1 MAPKPLSGIRVLEL
15 GALIAGP
22 FCTKLLAEFGA
33 DVVKIEPPGQ
43 GDPLRKWR
51 YLKDGTSL
59 WWHVQSRGKRSVA
72 LDLRKPEGQ
81 AIAKALAVRADIV
94 VENFRP
100 GTLEQ
105 WGLGYDV
112 LSSENPGLV
121 MVRISGYGQTGPYR
135 ERPGFGVIGEAM
147 GGMRYVTGTPDRPPS
162 RVGVSIGDTL
172 SALYG
177 VIGALLALEARRHSG
192 RGQIVDVA
200 LYESVFSVMESM
212 LPEFDAFGAV
222 RERTG
227 SILPGIAP
235 TSAYRCAD
243 GSYVLIAANGDS
255 IFKRLALAMGRD
267 DLANDESLAHNDGR
281 AKRQQWLDEQIE
293 AWTSARAP
301 ADVLAAMERAE
312 VPASKIYSIADIVAD
327 PHYARARDDPPHPR
341 WRRHVGRAGRRAE
354 ARATRRAISTA
365 AARRWASTPMSC
377 CASSVTTT
385 RRSRRCGLGVSWAE
399 SSSLLGER
407 LMTASFGSRHC
418 PPLIQQAAVRLGYA
432 CEEAPVK

>member
-1 MAPKPLSGIRVLEL
+1 MTPKPLAGLKVLEL

-22 FCTKLLAEFGA
+22 FCAKLLAEFGA

-51 YLKDGTSL
+51 YLRDGTSL

-81 AIAKALAVRADIV
+81 AIAKALAIRSDVV

-100 GTLEQ
+100 GTLEA

-112 LSSENPGLV
+112 LSAENPGLV

-147 GGMRYVTGTPDRPPS
+147 GGLRYVTGTPDRPPS

-177 VIGALLALEARRHSG
+177 VIGALLALEARKKSG
-192 RGQIVDVA
+192 CGQIVDVA

-235 TSAYRCAD
+235 TSAYRCND

-255 IFKRLALAMGRD
+255 IFKRLALAMD
-267 DLANDESLAHNDGR
+267 CPHLANDPALAHNDGR
-281 AKRQQWLDEQIE
+281 AKRQQWLDDEIE
-293 AWTSARAP
+293 AWTSARSP
-301 ADVLAAMERAE
+301 ADVLTAMERAE
-312 VPASKIYSIADIVAD
+312 VPASKIYSIADIVSD
-327 PHYARARDDPPHPR
+327 PHYAAREMIRRIRLGDGSLAVPGVVPKLSETPGDFDGGGPALGEHTDAVLRELGYDDAQLAEFRAR
-341 WRRHVGRAGRRAE
+341 GIIG
-354 ARATRRAISTA
+354 
-365 AARRWASTPMSC
+365 
-377 CASSVTTT
+377 
-385 RRSRRCGLGVSWAE
+385 
-399 SSSLLGER
+399 
-407 LMTASFGSRHC
+407 
-418 PPLIQQAAVRLGYA
+418 
-432 CEEAPVK
+432 